1 MTMTMKISL
10 LPQQYK
16 RTGNMGKL
24 THDVAVMAMG
34 TEADGL
40 YVPMSSSQYNRVQV
54 RIVREKTAVK

>member
-1 MTMTMKISL
+1 
-10 LPQQYK
+10 
-16 RTGNMGKL
+16 MGKL

-54 RIVREKTAVK
+54 RDCAGKKTAVK